1 MPHLAN
7 WLLHSGHWQ
16 VYGFSPEQDFTVSIR
31 NTGASTRT
39 RKLSNFA
46 PDLIR
51 TTLCHHTAI
60 ILAKSNLI
68 KPFLKSSQ
76 CQFLQ
81 HVSIWRA
88 QVEQCFPVQSN
99 AKSLSFYPTILI
111 LFITTAWAI
120 FWSSFPNT
128 ISPNSLQSSFF
139 STILQEHDHKLQDSC
154 SSFSYMSMHRFSD
167 VLGHKKGIY
176 FPCNPPPPKSE
187 SVHFSPFLTS
197 FLCLSAFSSL
207 INGHKSCP
215 GTSTTSL

>member
-154 SSFSYMSMHRFSD
+154 SSFSYMFNVHCSCTVFWCRSWVIKKLSIFHVTLRHQSQSQCIFHHSLHLFSAS
-167 VLGHKKGIY
+167 L
-176 FPCNPPPPKSE
+176 
-187 SVHFSPFLTS
+187 PFL
-197 FLCLSAFSSL
+197 LW
-207 INGHKSCP
+207 
-215 GTSTTSL
+215 